1 MILNESMR
9 TRRRQLWIALIVVVV
24 LAGAI
29 VAAILLR
36 RHAPPDAVRLLPDS
50 DAVLYVNL
58 EPIRLLTDLGKKPAP
73 NRDPEYQQFVDETGF
88 DFERDLDRAAF
99 AIHYGRGNDQETR
112 YTEILQGHFDH
123 SRVSQYL
130 AKLSKNAIE
139 QYDGFDVYEI
149 PLEGRT
155 LRVALLGVDTA
166 AASNNADPGFIHYI
180 IDRYKQSALPFPG
193 PALVRDYYPR
203 VPLGSVVWTIARTPA
218 QVSMQDR
225 GELLIPGGW
234 GSLLP
239 KGSVV
244 IASARPLTD
253 VHLRA
258 QVITQND
265 AEARSFVGRLNA
277 FLALFSSIDISMDS
291 GGPDPDVKK
300 AFESFK
306 VEQDKNEAVV
316 TANVPFAFFRKI
328 VSESPVEI
336 APQTQKPPEA
346 APPSALQ
353 KKHRK

>member
-1 MILNESMR
+1 MR
-9 TRRRQLWIALIVVVV
+9 TRRRQLWIALIVVLV

-29 VAAILLR
+29 VAAVLLR

-58 EPIRLLTDLGKKPAP
+58 EPIRLLTDMGKKPAHD
-73 NRDPEYQQFVDETGF
+73 RDPEYQRFIDETGF
-88 DFERDLDRAAF
+88 DFERDLNRAAF
-99 AIHYGRGNDQETR
+99 AIHYGSSKDQETR
-112 YTEILQGHFDH
+112 YTEIVQGRFDH

-130 AKLSKNAIE
+130 ARLSNNSVE
-139 QYDGFDVYEI
+139 QYDGYDVYVI

-155 LRVALLGVDTA
+155 LRVALLGLDTA

-218 QVSMQDR
+218 QASMQDR

-234 GSLLP
+234 SALLP

-258 QVITQND
+258 QVITQSD
-265 AEARSFVGRLNA
+265 AEARGFAGRLNA
-277 FLALFSSIDISMDS
+277 FLALFSTIDISMDG

-300 AFESFK
+300 AFESLK
-306 VEQDKNEAVV
+306 VEQDKNEAIV

-328 VSESPVEI
+328 VSDSPVEI
-336 APQTQKPPEA
+336 APQAQQTPHSAQPEPPA
-346 APPSALQ
+346 
-353 KKHRK
+353 KKHKK

>member
-1 MILNESMR
+1 MR
-9 TRRRQLWIALIVVVV
+9 TRRRQLWIALIVVLV

-36 RHAPPDAVRLLPDS
+36 KHAPPDAVRLLPDS

-58 EPIRLLTDLGKKPAP
+58 EPIRLLTNLGKKPAA
-73 NRDPEYQQFVDETGF
+73 NRDPDYERFVDETGF
-88 DFERDLDRAAF
+88 DFERDLNRAAF
-99 AIHYGRGNDQETR
+99 AIHYGTGSDQETR

-130 AKLSKNAIE
+130 AKLSNNAVE
-139 QYDGFDVYEI
+139 HYDGYEVYVI

-155 LRVALLGVDTA
+155 LRVALLGLDTA
-166 AASNNADPGFIHYI
+166 AASNNSDPGFIHYI
-180 IDRYKQSALPFPG
+180 IDRYKQAALPFPG
-193 PALVRDYYPR
+193 PALVRDYYRR

-218 QVSMQDR
+218 QASMQDH

-234 GSLLP
+234 SGLLP

-244 IASARPLTD
+244 VASGRPLTE

-258 QVITQND
+258 QVITQSD
-265 AEARSFVGRLNA
+265 AEARGFVGRLNA
-277 FLALFSSIDISMDS
+277 FLALFNSIDITMDA

-316 TANVPFAFFRKI
+316 TASVPFGFFRKI

-336 APQTQKPPEA
+336 APQTPKPLEAPQPA
-346 APPSALQ
+346 APPKSKH
-353 KKHRK
+353 KKK